1 MDGAYGED
9 IQHIQSLINV
19 GKAYLATHDGTIV
32 DRYSWGYIHKSIH
45 PFSHLLAYSA
55 VRADGRTMTMFP
67 PYASPFTPHRM
78 ISRRN
83 QR

>member
-1 MDGAYGED
+1 MDGAYGDD

-32 DRYSWGYIHKSIH
+32 DRYSYGYILTS
-45 PFSHLLAYSA
+45 LL
-55 VRADGRTMTMFP
+55 P
-67 PYASPFTPHRM
+67 PSGIFRCSCRWPNDDDAPTHASPFTLPDRM

>member
-1 MDGAYGED
+1 MVHMEMEHYT
-9 IQHIQSLINV
+9 HTPLINV

-32 DRYSWGYIHKSIH
+32 DRYSYGFIHASTH
-45 PFSHLLAYSA
+45 SFFHLLAYSA
-55 VRADGRTMTMFP
+55 PRGRVMTML
-67 PYASPFTPHRM
+67 SPMYPLSRCRRM